1 MSDLNPSLSSQSPPV
16 APQYDRLVR
25 FLVQPFLESPELLRV
40 DCEISARTMRVLIRV
55 AFEGEDKGR
64 VFGRGGRNI
73 QAVRTVVQAVAQ
85 TAGHTAHLEVFG
97 SQGNG
102 PTAHREQQDDRL
114 PSRSQPPRRPSRSQS
129 RA

>member
-1 MSDLNPSLSSQSPPV
+1 MSDLNASLSSPPLPV

-25 FLVQPFLESPELLRV
+25 FLVQPFLESPESLRV
-40 DCEISARTMRVLIRV
+40 DCEISPRTMRVLIRV

-97 SQGNG
+97 SQGTN
-102 PTAHREQQDDRL
+102 PPAREQQDDR
-114 PSRSQPPRRPSRSQS
+114 PSRSRLPRRPSRSQS
-129 RA
+129 RV